1 MTTTATGEE
10 PIEYGYGSNHWL
22 ASVLV
27 NHAPVDHLATALKA
41 LLAQCKIADDSGDLY
56 LSIKVVRESIVQIL
70 ATGFPTVHTGINRD
84 EDSRTPLTFAPEVK
98 PKTYDAAKV
107 DAMLDEYNAKK
118 AFEELRIAGPDIA
131 AAIQALSEFKMD
143 DWKPLNN
150 DNEEEN

>member
-10 PIEYGYGSNHWL
+10 PIEYGYDSNHWL

-27 NHAPVDHLATALKA
+27 NHAPEEHLATALKA

-56 LSIKVVRESIVQIL
+56 LSIEVVRESIVQIL
-70 ATGFPTVHTGINRD
+70 ATGLLSVHTGINRD

-107 DAMLDEYNAKK
+107 DAMLDEYNDRQRMGKTA
-118 AFEELRIAGPDIA
+118 RDIDGLIGYNPA
-131 AAIQALSEFKMD
+131 DWEDYTETKGDKD
-143 DWKPLNN
+143 D
-150 DNEEEN
+150 